1 MKKITTN
8 DNLEVTLY
16 LMYCDNKN
24 FIWQMFFGWRKTDKD
39 NNYTFI
45 VPTKVEEKVKTL
57 KKFYKTLDKTK

>member
-16 LMYCDNKN
+16 LMYCDNKS
-24 FIWQMFFGWRKTDKD
+24 FVWQMFFGWRETDKD
-39 NNYTFI
+39 DNYTFI